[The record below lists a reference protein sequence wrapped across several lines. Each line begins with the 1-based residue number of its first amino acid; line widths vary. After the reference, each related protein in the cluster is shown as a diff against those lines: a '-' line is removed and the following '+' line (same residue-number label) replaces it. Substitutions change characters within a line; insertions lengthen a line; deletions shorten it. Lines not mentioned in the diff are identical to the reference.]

1 MFYLIGF
8 LLLNLWIYILKNVKY
23 NKEIALLN
31 VTLLENRPSFRP
43 MRNSFSGCIRLGV
56 FLLLFSILVGCL
68 VVPLTVGISRRGS
81 RPFFIIKL
89 SN

>member
-56 FLLLFSILVGCL
+56 FLLLFFSFDRVLGGTSVYWKYKAEVHTL
-68 VVPLTVGISRRGS
+68 
-81 RPFFIIKL
+81 FY
-89 SN
+89 